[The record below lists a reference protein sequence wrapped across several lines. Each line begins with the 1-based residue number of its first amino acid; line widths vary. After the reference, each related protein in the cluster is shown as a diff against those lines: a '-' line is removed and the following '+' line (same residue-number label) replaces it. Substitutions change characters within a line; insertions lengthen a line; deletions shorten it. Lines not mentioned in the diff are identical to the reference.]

1 MRSLTLALL
10 LVPLL
15 YSADDKAQEFF
26 EMRVR
31 PVLAKNCFACH
42 TASKMG
48 GLEMRSR
55 ESLLK
60 GGKSGPAVTVG
71 DPDHSLL
78 IQAIRQQ
85 GELKMP
91 PQGRLKDE
99 EIEQIAAWVKSGA
112 VWPDAPVAPAAK
124 TGEYIVSPEQRAFWS
139 FQPVR
144 KLEPPKVNAKT
155 PIDRFIVA
163 KLNEKGLTPVKPADK
178 RTLLRRATYDL
189 TGLPPTPEEIDAFLA
204 DKSSN
209 AFEKVVDRLLASSHY
224 GERWGRQWLDVAR
237 YSDNKLDPTGETP
250 HPNAFRYR
258 DWVIDAF
265 NRDMPYD
272 LFVKAQIAG
281 DQLPE
286 SAKTAAGLG
295 LYALSPEF
303 QDDRVDVTTRGFLG
317 LTVACA
323 QCHNHKFDP
332 IPQTDY
338 YSILGIFNNTRM
350 NEYPLAS
357 EAVVKEYKDRKKKAG
372 DQQKTLDD
380 YVRSQAL
387 QLAEIHATRAADY
400 LMAVRK
406 DNLEDR
412 EKNAA
417 GAGLDLE
424 TLNNWIAYLRKPTRE
439 HPYLKPFLD
448 AIAAKKPEAEVRR
461 IAEEFQA
468 LALAVFT
475 GKKSIEEKNLIRLG
489 GSNERGD
496 LSKADLVSLER
507 DKYFLWRDLYDKQG
521 ILIYGENGI
530 ARFLQG
536 EFKTYLTT
544 LRNDLDRYK
553 KEIPEQYPYLQIISD
568 VENLKKQ
575 KLFLRGDRNNLGDE
589 VPPRNVTILC
599 TGGPPK
605 VFTKGSGRL
614 EFAEAIA
621 SPDNPLTARVMVNR
635 IWQSHFGTGIVRTTS
650 NFGQLGERPVNPE
663 LLDYLA
669 ARFIEKK
676 WSIKAMNREIMLT
689 ATYQLSTDDGPKAFS
704 ADPENRLLW
713 RANRKRLDVEE
724 LRDSLLFVSG
734 KLDSKAGGPPE
745 QLTVEN
751 KRRTVYGFVSRK
763 DLDPLLAL
771 FDFPNPNA
779 TSEQR
784 IVTTVPLQGLFF
796 LNSPLMINQAEALAE
811 RIGSTGDQTAGIQKT
826 YRLLFG
832 RAPTQQEIALGTEF
846 LKSNDAQAW
855 PKYLQM
861 LLSSN
866 EFIFIG

>member
-60 GGKSGPAVTVG
+60 GGKSGPAVTAG

>member
-1 MRSLTLALL
+1 MRHLPIALL
-10 LVPLL
+10 LTPLL

-60 GGKSGPAVTVG
+60 GGKSGPALTAG

-99 EIEQIAAWVKSGA
+99 EIEQLTSWVKSGA
-112 VWPDAPVAPAAK
+112 IWPEAPAAPATK
-124 TGEYIVSPEQRAFWS
+124 AGEYIVSPEQRAFWS
-139 FQPVR
+139 FQPIR
-144 KLEPPKVNAKT
+144 KPALPKVDAKT
-155 PIDRFIVA
+155 PIDRFILA
-163 KLNEKGLTPVKPADK
+163 KLNEKGLSPVQPADK
-178 RTLLRRATYDL
+178 RTLIRRATYDL

-204 DKSSN
+204 DKSAS
-209 AFEKVVDRLLASSHY
+209 AFEKVVDRLLASPHY
-224 GERWGRQWLDVAR
+224 GERWGRHWLDVAR
-237 YSDNKLDPTGETP
+237 YSDNTLDPTGETP

-272 LFVKAQIAG
+272 VFVKAQIAG
-281 DQLPE
+281 DQLPDP
-286 SAKTAAGLG
+286 AKTAAGLG

-338 YSILGIFNNTRM
+338 YSILGMFNNTKM
-350 NEYPLAS
+350 NEYPLAA
-357 EAVVKEYKDRKKKAG
+357 EAVVKEYKDRKKKSD

-380 YVRSQAL
+380 YVRGQAL
-387 QLAEIHATRAADY
+387 QLAQIHATRTADY
-400 LMAVRK
+400 LIAVRK

-417 GAGLDLE
+417 EAGLDLE

-439 HPYLKPFLD
+439 HPYLKPFQ
-448 AIAAKKPEAEVRR
+448 AALTANKPESEVRK

-468 LALAVFT
+468 LALTVFT
-475 GKKSIEEKNLIRLG
+475 EKKAIEEKNLIRLG

-496 LSKADLVSLER
+496 LSSANLLSLER

-536 EFKTYLTT
+536 EFKTYLIT
-544 LRNDLDRYK
+544 LRKDLERFK

-568 VENLKKQ
+568 LDELKKQ
-575 KLFLRGDRNNLGDE
+575 KLFLRGDRNNLGEDT
-589 VPPRNVTILC
+589 PPRNVTILSS
-599 TGGPPK
+599 GPPK
-605 VFTKGSGRL
+605 PFTKGSGRL
-614 EFAEAIA
+614 EFAEAVV
-621 SPDNPLTARVMVNR
+621 SPQNPLTARVMVNR

-669 ARFIEKK
+669 ARFIENK
-676 WSIKAMNREIMLT
+676 WSMKAMNREIMLT
-689 ATYQLSTDDGPKAFS
+689 ATYQLSTADSPKAFT

-713 RANRKRLDVEE
+713 RANRQRLDVEE

-734 KLDSKAGGPPE
+734 KLDQKAGGPPE

-784 IVTTVPLQGLFF
+784 IETTVPLQGLFF
-796 LNSPLMINQAEALAE
+796 LNSPLIIKQTEALAE
-811 RIGSTGDQTAGIQKT
+811 RIGSTGDQAASIQKT

-832 RAPTQQEIALGTEF
+832 RAATQQEIALGTEF
-846 LKSNDAQAW
+846 LKSNKDQPW
-855 PKYLQM
+855 PKYLQV

>member
-1 MRSLTLALL
+1 MCRLSIAFLLA
-10 LVPLL
+10 PLL
-15 YSADDKAQEFF
+15 YSADGKAQEFF

-42 TASKMG
+42 SASKMG
-48 GLEMRSR
+48 GLEIRSR
-55 ESLLK
+55 DSLLK
-60 GGKSGPAVTVG
+60 GGKSGPAVIAG

-99 EIEQIAAWVKSGA
+99 EIEQISSWVKSGA
-112 VWPDAPVAPAAK
+112 IWPDAPSAPAAK
-124 TGEYIVSPEQRAFWS
+124 TGEYVVTPEQRAFWS
-139 FQPVR
+139 FQPIQ
-144 KLEPPKVNAKT
+144 KPELPKVNAKT
-155 PIDRFIVA
+155 PIDRFILA
-163 KLNEKGLTPVKPADK
+163 KLNEKGLAPVKLADK
-178 RTLLRRATYDL
+178 RTLIRRATYDL
-189 TGLPPTPEEIDAFLA
+189 TGLPPSPEQIDGFLA

-209 AFEKVVDRLLASSHY
+209 AFEKVVDRLLASPHY
-224 GERWGRQWLDVAR
+224 GERWGRHWLDVAR
-237 YSDNKLDPTGETP
+237 YSDNTLDPTGETP

-272 LFVKAQIAG
+272 LFIKAQIAG

-286 SAKTAAGLG
+286 PSKTAAGLG

-338 YSILGIFNNTRM
+338 YSILGIFNNTKM
-350 NEYPLAS
+350 NEYPLSS
-357 EAVVKEYKDRKKKAG
+357 ESVVKEYKDRKQKAG
-372 DQQKTLDD
+372 SQQKMLDD
-380 YVRSQAL
+380 YVRSQGL
-387 QLAEIHATRAADY
+387 QLAQIHATHTADY
-400 LMAVRK
+400 LMAVHNDK
-406 DNLEDR
+406 LADR

-417 GAGLDLE
+417 QAGLDLE
-424 TLNNWIAYLRKPTRE
+424 TLNNWIAYLRKPSHE
-439 HPYLKPFLD
+439 HPFLKSFAD
-448 AIAAKKPEAEVRR
+448 AVAAKKPAVEVRK
-461 IAEEFQA
+461 IAEDFQN

-475 GKKSIEEKNLIRLG
+475 EKQSIEEKNLIRLG
-489 GSNERGD
+489 GSKERGD
-496 LSKADLVSLER
+496 LSNADLLSLER

-544 LRNDLDRYK
+544 LRHDLERYK
-553 KEIPEQYPYLQIISD
+553 SEIPPQYPYLQIISD
-568 VENLKKQ
+568 ADSLKTQ

-589 VPPRNVTILC
+589 TPPRSVTILSS
-599 TGGPPK
+599 GSPK
-605 VFTKGSGRL
+605 AFTKGSGRL
-614 EFAEAIA
+614 ELAETIA
-621 SPDNPLTARVMVNR
+621 SASNPLTARVMVNR

-650 NFGQLGERPVNPE
+650 NFGQLGERPVNPQ

-669 ARFIEKK
+669 ARFIENK
-676 WSIKAMNREIMLT
+676 WSIKAINREIMLT
-689 ATYQLSTDDGPKAFS
+689 STYQLSTGDDPKAFT

-713 RANRKRLDVEE
+713 RANRQRLDVEE

-734 KLDSKAGGPPE
+734 KLDATAGGPPQ
-745 QLTVEN
+745 QLTAEN

-784 IVTTVPLQGLFF
+784 IETTVPLQGLFF
-796 LNSPLMINQAEALAE
+796 LNSPLMIQQTEALAE
-811 RIGSTGDQTAGIQKT
+811 RIGSTGDQATSIQKT

-832 RAPTQQEIALGTEF
+832 RAATPQEIILGTQF
-846 LKSNDAQAW
+846 LKGNDTQPW
-855 PKYLQM
+855 PKYLQV

>member
-1 MRSLTLALL
+1 MRTLAIPFLL
-10 LVPLL
+10 APLL
-15 YSADDKAQEFF
+15 YSADDKSQEFF

-42 TASKMG
+42 TGSKMG

-55 ESLLK
+55 ESLMK
-60 GGKSGPAVTVG
+60 GGKSGPAIVPG
-71 DPDHSLL
+71 DPDHSLIL
-78 IQAIRQQ
+78 QAVRQQ
-85 GELKMP
+85 TDLKMP
-91 PQGRLKDE
+91 PQGRLKDD
-99 EIEQIAAWVKSGA
+99 EIEQIASWVKAGA
-112 VWPDAPVAPAAK
+112 VWPDAPVTAAPKNADYLV
-124 TGEYIVSPEQRAFWS
+124 TPEQRAFWS
-139 FQPVR
+139 FQPIR
-144 KLEPPKVNAKT
+144 KPEIPKANAKS

-163 KLNEKGLTPVKPADK
+163 KLNEKGLAPVKSADK

-189 TGLPPTPEEIDAFLA
+189 TGLPPTPEEIDSFLSDNSPA
-204 DKSSN
+204 
-209 AFEKVVDRLLASSHY
+209 AFEKVVDRLLASPRY
-224 GERWGRQWLDVAR
+224 GERWGRHWLDVAR
-237 YSDNKLDPTGETP
+237 YSDDKLDPTGQTP

-258 DWVIDAF
+258 DWVIEAF
-265 NRDMPYD
+265 NQDMPYD

-281 DQLPE
+281 DQLPD

-295 LYALSPEF
+295 LYSLSPEF

-323 QCHNHKFDP
+323 TCHNHKFDP

-338 YSILGIFNNTRM
+338 YSILGIFNNTKM
-350 NEYPLAS
+350 NEYPIAS
-357 EAVVKEYKDRKKKAG
+357 EDVVKEYKARKKKAD
-372 DQQKTLDD
+372 DQQKKLDE
-380 YVRSQAL
+380 YVQTQGS
-387 QLAEIHATRAADY
+387 QLAQILASRTADY

-406 DNLEDR
+406 DKLEDR

-417 GAGLDLE
+417 DAGLDLE
-424 TLNNWIAYLRKPTRE
+424 TLNRWIAYLRKPARE
-439 HPYLKPFLD
+439 HPYLKPWFD
-448 AIAAKKPEAEVRR
+448 AVAAKKSDDEARK
-461 IAEEFQA
+461 IAEDFQA
-468 LALAVFT
+468 LALTVYT
-475 GKKSIEEKNLIRLG
+475 EKKSIEEQNLIRLG
-489 GSNERGD
+489 GSTERRD
-496 LSKADLVSLER
+496 LTNANLLSLER
-507 DKYFLWRDLYDKQG
+507 DKYFLWRDLFDKQG

-536 EFKTYLTT
+536 EFKTYLAA
-544 LRNDLDRYK
+544 LRTDLNQYK
-553 KEIPEQYPYLQIISD
+553 KEIPEQYPFLQIISD
-568 VENLKKQ
+568 LEKPKKQ

-589 VPPRNVTILC
+589 VPARSLTILSS
-599 TGGPPK
+599 GPPK
-605 VFTKGSGRL
+605 IFTKGSGRL
-614 EFAEAIA
+614 ELAESIA

-635 IWQSHFGTGIVRTTS
+635 IWQSHFDTGIVRTTS
-650 NFGQLGERPVNPE
+650 NFGQLGERPTNPE

-669 ARFIEKK
+669 ARFIENK

-689 ATYQLSTDDGPKAFS
+689 ATYQLSTEDSPKAVT

-713 RANRKRLDVEE
+713 RANRKRLDAEE

-734 KLDSKAGGPPE
+734 KLDAKIGGKPE
-745 QLTVEN
+745 PLTVEN
-751 KRRTVYGFVSRK
+751 HRRTVYGFVSRK

-796 LNSPLMINQAEALAE
+796 LNSPLMINQTEALAQ
-811 RIGSTGDQTAGIQKT
+811 RIAAAGDLTASVKKT

-832 RAPTQQEIALGTEF
+832 RAPSQKEIDLGIEF
-846 LKSNDAQAW
+846 LNSNKDQPW
-855 PKYLQM
+855 PKYLQV

>member
-1 MRSLTLALL
+1 MCRLSIAFLLA
-10 LVPLL
+10 PLL
-15 YSADDKAQEFF
+15 YSADGKAQEFF

-42 TASKMG
+42 SASKMG

-55 ESLLK
+55 DSLLK
-60 GGKSGPAVTVG
+60 GGKSGPAVIAG

-99 EIEQIAAWVKSGA
+99 EIEQISSWVKSGA
-112 VWPDAPVAPAAK
+112 IWPDAPSSPAAK
-124 TGEYIVSPEQRAFWS
+124 TGEYVVTPEQRAFWS
-139 FQPVR
+139 FQPIQ
-144 KLEPPKVNAKT
+144 KPELPKVNAKT
-155 PIDRFIVA
+155 PIDRFILA
-163 KLNEKGLTPVKPADK
+163 KLNEKGLAPVKLADK
-178 RTLLRRATYDL
+178 RTLIRRATYDL
-189 TGLPPTPEEIDAFLA
+189 TGLPPSPEQIDGFLA

-209 AFEKVVDRLLASSHY
+209 AFEKVVDRLLASPHY
-224 GERWGRQWLDVAR
+224 GERWGRHWLDVAR
-237 YSDNKLDPTGETP
+237 YSDNTLDPTGETP

-272 LFVKAQIAG
+272 LFIKAQIAG

-286 SAKTAAGLG
+286 PSKTAAGLG

-338 YSILGIFNNTRM
+338 YSILGIFNNTKM
-350 NEYPLAS
+350 NEYPLSS
-357 EAVVKEYKDRKKKAG
+357 ESVVKEYKDRKQKAG
-372 DQQKTLDD
+372 SQQKMLDD
-380 YVRSQAL
+380 YVRSQGL
-387 QLAEIHATRAADY
+387 QLAQIHATHTADY
-400 LMAVRK
+400 LMAVHNDK
-406 DNLEDR
+406 LADR

-417 GAGLDLE
+417 QAGLDLE
-424 TLNNWIAYLRKPTRE
+424 TLNNWIAYLRKPSHE
-439 HPYLKPFLD
+439 HPFLKSFAD
-448 AIAAKKPEAEVRR
+448 AVAAKKPAVEVRK
-461 IAEEFQA
+461 IAEDFQN

-475 GKKSIEEKNLIRLG
+475 EKQSIEEKNLIRLG
-489 GSNERGD
+489 GSKERGD
-496 LSKADLVSLER
+496 LSNADLLSLER

-544 LRNDLDRYK
+544 LRHDLERYK
-553 KEIPEQYPYLQIISD
+553 SEIPPQYPYLQIISD
-568 VENLKKQ
+568 ADSLKTQ

-589 VPPRNVTILC
+589 TPPRSVTILSS
-599 TGGPPK
+599 GSPK
-605 VFTKGSGRL
+605 AFTKGSGRL
-614 EFAEAIA
+614 ELAETIA
-621 SPDNPLTARVMVNR
+621 SASNPLTARVMVNR

-650 NFGQLGERPVNPE
+650 NFGQLGERPVNPQ

-669 ARFIEKK
+669 ARFIENK
-676 WSIKAMNREIMLT
+676 WSIKAINREIMLT
-689 ATYQLSTDDGPKAFS
+689 STYQLSTGDDPKAFT

-713 RANRKRLDVEE
+713 RANRQRLDVEE

-734 KLDSKAGGPPE
+734 KLDATAGGPPQ
-745 QLTVEN
+745 QLTAEN

-784 IVTTVPLQGLFF
+784 IETTVPLQGLFF
-796 LNSPLMINQAEALAE
+796 LNSPLMIQQTEALAE
-811 RIGSTGDQTAGIQKT
+811 RIGSTGDQATSIQKT

-832 RAPTQQEIALGTEF
+832 RAATPQEIILGTQF
-846 LKSNDAQAW
+846 LKGNDTQPW
-855 PKYLQM
+855 PKYLQV

>member
-1 MRSLTLALL
+1 MCRLSIAFLLA
-10 LVPLL
+10 PLL
-15 YSADDKAQEFF
+15 YSADGKAQEFF

-42 TASKMG
+42 SASKMG

-55 ESLLK
+55 DSLLK
-60 GGKSGPAVTVG
+60 GGKSGPAVIAG

-99 EIEQIAAWVKSGA
+99 EIEQISSWVKSGA
-112 VWPDAPVAPAAK
+112 IWPDAPSAPAAK
-124 TGEYIVSPEQRAFWS
+124 TGEYVVTPEQRAFWS
-139 FQPVR
+139 FQPIQ
-144 KLEPPKVNAKT
+144 KPELPKVNAKT
-155 PIDRFIVA
+155 PIDRFILA
-163 KLNEKGLTPVKPADK
+163 KLNEKGLAPVKLADK
-178 RTLLRRATYDL
+178 RTLIRRATYDL
-189 TGLPPTPEEIDAFLA
+189 TGLPPSPEQIDGFLA

-209 AFEKVVDRLLASSHY
+209 AFEKVVDRLLASPHY
-224 GERWGRQWLDVAR
+224 GERWGRHWLDVAR
-237 YSDNKLDPTGETP
+237 YSDNTLDPTGETP

-272 LFVKAQIAG
+272 LFIKAQIAG

-286 SAKTAAGLG
+286 PSKTAAGLG

-338 YSILGIFNNTRM
+338 YSILGIFNNTKM
-350 NEYPLAS
+350 NEYPLSS
-357 EAVVKEYKDRKKKAG
+357 ESVVKEYKDRKQKAG
-372 DQQKTLDD
+372 SQQKMLDD
-380 YVRSQAL
+380 YVRSQGL
-387 QLAEIHATRAADY
+387 QLAQIHATHTADY
-400 LMAVRK
+400 LMAVHNDK
-406 DNLEDR
+406 LADR

-417 GAGLDLE
+417 QAGLDLE
-424 TLNNWIAYLRKPTRE
+424 TLNNWIAYLRKPSHE
-439 HPYLKPFLD
+439 HPFLKSFAD
-448 AIAAKKPEAEVRR
+448 AVAAKKPAVEVRK
-461 IAEEFQA
+461 IAEDFQN

-475 GKKSIEEKNLIRLG
+475 EKQSIEEKNLIRLG
-489 GSNERGD
+489 GSKERGD
-496 LSKADLVSLER
+496 LSNADLLSLER

-544 LRNDLDRYK
+544 LRQDLERYTS
-553 KEIPEQYPYLQIISD
+553 EIPPQYPYLQIISD
-568 VENLKKQ
+568 ADSLKTQ

-589 VPPRNVTILC
+589 TPPRSVTILSS
-599 TGGPPK
+599 GSPK
-605 VFTKGSGRL
+605 AFTKGSGRL
-614 EFAEAIA
+614 ELAETIA
-621 SPDNPLTARVMVNR
+621 SASNPLTARVMVNR

-650 NFGQLGERPVNPE
+650 NFGQLGERPVNPQ

-669 ARFIEKK
+669 ARFIENK
-676 WSIKAMNREIMLT
+676 WSIKAINREIMLT
-689 ATYQLSTDDGPKAFS
+689 STYQLSTGDDPKAFT

-713 RANRKRLDVEE
+713 RANRQRLDVEE

-734 KLDSKAGGPPE
+734 KLDATAGGPPQ
-745 QLTVEN
+745 QLTAEN

-784 IVTTVPLQGLFF
+784 IETTVPLQGLFF
-796 LNSPLMINQAEALAE
+796 LNSPLMIQQTEALAE
-811 RIGSTGDQTAGIQKT
+811 RIGSTGDQATSIQKT

-832 RAPTQQEIALGTEF
+832 RAATPQEIILGTQF
-846 LKSNDAQAW
+846 LKGNDTQPW
-855 PKYLQM
+855 PKYLQV

>member
-1 MRSLTLALL
+1 MRRLTIALL
-10 LVPLL
+10 LAPLL

-60 GGKSGPAVTVG
+60 GGKSGPAVTAG

-99 EIEQIAAWVKSGA
+99 EIEQIASWVKSGA
-112 VWPDAPVAPAAK
+112 VWPEAPVAAAAK

-139 FQPVR
+139 FQPIR
-144 KLEPPKVNAKT
+144 KPDPPKVDAKT

-163 KLNEKGLTPVKPADK
+163 KLNEKGLTPVNPADK

-204 DKSSN
+204 DNSSN
-209 AFEKVVDRLLASSHY
+209 AFEKVVDRLLASPHY
-224 GERWGRQWLDVAR
+224 GERWGRHWLDVAR

-286 SAKTAAGLG
+286 PAKTAAGLG

-338 YSILGIFNNTRM
+338 YSILGIFSNTKM
-350 NEYPLAS
+350 NEFPLAS
-357 EAVVKEYKDRKKKAG
+357 EAVVKEYKDRKKKADG
-372 DQQKTLDD
+372 QQKTLDD
-380 YVRSQAL
+380 YVRSQGL
-387 QLAEIHATRAADY
+387 QLAQIHATRTADY

-417 GAGLDLE
+417 EAGLDLE
-424 TLNNWIAYLRKPTRE
+424 TLNYWIGYLRKPKRE

-448 AIAAKKPEAEVRR
+448 AVAANKPEAEVRK
-461 IAEEFQA
+461 IAEEFQTM
-468 LALAVFT
+468 ALAVFT
-475 GKKSIEEKNLIRLG
+475 EKKSIEEKNFIRLG
-489 GSNERGD
+489 GSNERKD
-496 LSKADLVSLER
+496 LSNADLLSLER

-536 EFKTYLTT
+536 EFKTYLIT
-544 LRNDLDRYK
+544 LRKDVERYK

-568 VENLKKQ
+568 VEKLKTQ

-589 VPPRNVTILC
+589 VPPRNLTILC
-599 TGGPPK
+599 NGGPPK

-614 EFAEAIA
+614 EFAETVA

-669 ARFIEKK
+669 ARFIENK

-689 ATYQLSTDDGPKAFS
+689 STYQLSTGDSPKAFT

-734 KLDSKAGGPPE
+734 KLNQKAGGPPE

-784 IVTTVPLQGLFF
+784 IETTVPLQGLFF
-796 LNSPLMINQAEALAE
+796 LNSPLMIKQTEALAE
-811 RIGSTGDQTAGIQKT
+811 RIGSTGDQAASIQKT

-832 RAPTQQEIALGTEF
+832 RAPTPQELTLGTEF
-846 LKSNDAQAW
+846 LKSNKDQPW
-855 PKYLQM
+855 PKYLQV

>member
-1 MRSLTLALL
+1 MRHLPITLL
-10 LVPLL
+10 LAPLL

-60 GGKSGPAVTVG
+60 GGKSGPAVTAG

-124 TGEYIVSPEQRAFWS
+124 IGDYIVSPEQRAFWS
-139 FQPVR
+139 FQPIL
-144 KLEPPKVNAKT
+144 KPDPPKVHANT

-163 KLNEKGLTPVKPADK
+163 KLNQTGLTPVKPADK

-209 AFEKVVDRLLASSHY
+209 AFEKVVDRLLASPRY
-224 GERWGRQWLDVAR
+224 GERWGRHWLDVAR

-265 NRDMPYD
+265 NQDMPYD

-286 SAKTAAGLG
+286 PAKTAAGLG

-303 QDDRVDVTTRGFLG
+303 QDDRIDVTTRGFLG

-338 YSILGIFNNTRM
+338 YSILGIFNNTKM

-357 EAVVKEYKDRKKKAG
+357 EAVVMEYKDRKKKADG
-372 DQQKTLDD
+372 QQKTLDD
-380 YVRSQAL
+380 YVRSQGL
-387 QLAEIHATRAADY
+387 QLAQIYATRAADY

-406 DNLEDR
+406 DKLEDR
-412 EKNAA
+412 ETNAA
-417 GAGLDLE
+417 EAGLDLE
-424 TLNNWIAYLRKPTRE
+424 TLNNWVAYLRKPKRE

-448 AIAAKKPEAEVRR
+448 AVAAKKPEAEVRK
-461 IAEEFQA
+461 ISEEFQA

-475 GKKSIEEKNLIRLG
+475 EKKAIEEKNLIRLG

-496 LSKADLVSLER
+496 LSNADLLSLER

-536 EFKTYLTT
+536 EFKTYLAA
-544 LRNDLDRYK
+544 LRKDLDRYK

-568 VENLKKQ
+568 VETLKKQ

-589 VPPRNVTILC
+589 TPPRNITILS
-599 TGGPPK
+599 TGPPK

-621 SPDNPLTARVMVNR
+621 SPANPLTARVMVNR

-669 ARFIEKK
+669 ARFIENR

-689 ATYQLSTDDGPKAFS
+689 STYQLSTEVSPKAFT

-713 RANRKRLDVEE
+713 RADRKRLDVEE

-734 KLDSKAGGPPE
+734 KLDPKAGGPPE

-796 LNSPLMINQAEALAE
+796 LNSPLMINQTEALAE
-811 RIGSTGDQTAGIQKT
+811 RIGSTGDQAASIRKT

-832 RAPTQQEIALGTEF
+832 RAATPQEIALGTEF
-846 LKSNDAQAW
+846 LKSNKDQPW
-855 PKYLQM
+855 PKYLQV

>member
-1 MRSLTLALL
+1 MRHLPITLL
-10 LVPLL
+10 LAPLL

-60 GGKSGPAVTVG
+60 GGKSGPAVTAG

-124 TGEYIVSPEQRAFWS
+124 TGEYLVSPEQRAFWS
-139 FQPVR
+139 FQPIR
-144 KLEPPKVNAKT
+144 KPDPPKVHANT
-155 PIDRFIVA
+155 PIDRFILA
-163 KLNEKGLTPVKPADK
+163 KLNEKGLAPVKPADK
-178 RTLLRRATYDL
+178 RTLFRRATYDL
-189 TGLPPTPEEIDAFLA
+189 TGLPPAPEDIDAFLA

-209 AFEKVVDRLLASSHY
+209 AFEKVVDRLLASPRY
-224 GERWGRQWLDVAR
+224 GERWGRHWLDVAR

-286 SAKTAAGLG
+286 PARTAAGLG

-338 YSILGIFNNTRM
+338 YSILGIFNNTKM

-357 EAVVKEYKDRKKKAG
+357 EAVVKEYKDRKKKADG
-372 DQQKTLDD
+372 QQKTLDD
-380 YVRSQAL
+380 YVRSQGL
-387 QLAEIHATRAADY
+387 QLAQIYATRAADY
-400 LMAVRK
+400 LMAVRQDK
-406 DNLEDR
+406 LEDR
-412 EKNAA
+412 ETNAA
-417 GAGLDLE
+417 EAGLDLE

-439 HPYLKPFLD
+439 HLYLKPFLD
-448 AIAAKKPEAEVRR
+448 AVAAKKPEAEVRK
-461 IAEEFQA
+461 ISEEFQA

-475 GKKSIEEKNLIRLG
+475 EKKSIEEKNLIRLG
-489 GSNERGD
+489 GSNERSD
-496 LSKADLVSLER
+496 LSNADLLSLER

-536 EFKTYLTT
+536 EFKTYLAT
-544 LRNDLDRYK
+544 LRKDLDRYK

-589 VPPRNVTILC
+589 TPPRNITILC
-599 TGGPPK
+599 TGPPK

-621 SPDNPLTARVMVNR
+621 SPANPLSARVMVNR

-669 ARFIEKK
+669 ARFIENK

-689 ATYQLSTDDGPKAFS
+689 STYQLSTEDSPKAFT

-713 RANRKRLDVEE
+713 RADRKRLDVEE

-734 KLDSKAGGPPE
+734 KLDPKAGGPPE

-796 LNSPLMINQAEALAE
+796 LNSPLMINQTEALAE
-811 RIGSTGDQTAGIQKT
+811 RIGSTGDQAASIRKT

-832 RAPTQQEIALGTEF
+832 RAATPQEIALGTEF
-846 LKSNDAQAW
+846 LKSNKDQPW
-855 PKYLQM
+855 PKYLQV

>member
-1 MRSLTLALL
+1 MCRLSIAFLLA
-10 LVPLL
+10 PLL
-15 YSADDKAQEFF
+15 YSADGKAQEFF

-42 TASKMG
+42 SASKMG

-55 ESLLK
+55 DSLLK
-60 GGKSGPAVTVG
+60 GGKSGPAVIAG

-99 EIEQIAAWVKSGA
+99 EIEQISSWVKSGA
-112 VWPDAPVAPAAK
+112 IWPDAPSAPAAK
-124 TGEYIVSPEQRAFWS
+124 TGEYVVTPEQRAFWS
-139 FQPVR
+139 FQPIQ
-144 KLEPPKVNAKT
+144 KPELPKVNAKT
-155 PIDRFIVA
+155 PIDRFILA
-163 KLNEKGLTPVKPADK
+163 KLNEKGLAPVKLADK
-178 RTLLRRATYDL
+178 RTLIRRATYDL
-189 TGLPPTPEEIDAFLA
+189 TGLPPSPEQIDGFLA

-209 AFEKVVDRLLASSHY
+209 AFEKVVDRLLASPHY
-224 GERWGRQWLDVAR
+224 GERWGRHWLDVAR
-237 YSDNKLDPTGETP
+237 YSDNTLDPTGETP

-272 LFVKAQIAG
+272 LFIKAQIAG

-286 SAKTAAGLG
+286 PSKTAAGLG

-338 YSILGIFNNTRM
+338 YSILGIFNNTKM
-350 NEYPLAS
+350 NEYPLSS
-357 EAVVKEYKDRKKKAG
+357 ESVVKEYKDRKQKAG
-372 DQQKTLDD
+372 SQQKMLDD
-380 YVRSQAL
+380 YVRSQGL
-387 QLAEIHATRAADY
+387 QLAQIHATHTADY
-400 LMAVRK
+400 LMAVHNDK
-406 DNLEDR
+406 LADR

-417 GAGLDLE
+417 QAGLDLE
-424 TLNNWIAYLRKPTRE
+424 TLNNWIAYLRKPSHE
-439 HPYLKPFLD
+439 HPFLKSFAD
-448 AIAAKKPEAEVRR
+448 AVAAKKPAVEVRK
-461 IAEEFQA
+461 IAEDFQN

-475 GKKSIEEKNLIRLG
+475 EKQSIEEKNLIRLG
-489 GSNERGD
+489 GSKERGD
-496 LSKADLVSLER
+496 LSNADLLSLER

-544 LRNDLDRYK
+544 LRHDLERYK
-553 KEIPEQYPYLQIISD
+553 SEIPPQYPYLQIISD
-568 VENLKKQ
+568 ADSLKTQ

-589 VPPRNVTILC
+589 TPPRSVTILSS
-599 TGGPPK
+599 GSPK
-605 VFTKGSGRL
+605 AFTKGSGRL
-614 EFAEAIA
+614 ELAETIA
-621 SPDNPLTARVMVNR
+621 SASNPLTARVMVNR

-650 NFGQLGERPVNPE
+650 NFGQLGERPVNPQ

-669 ARFIEKK
+669 ARFIENK
-676 WSIKAMNREIMLT
+676 WSIKAINREIMLT
-689 ATYQLSTDDGPKAFS
+689 STYQLSTGDDPKAFT

-713 RANRKRLDVEE
+713 RANRQRLDVEE

-734 KLDSKAGGPPE
+734 KLDATAGGPPQ
-745 QLTVEN
+745 QLTAEN

-784 IVTTVPLQGLFF
+784 IETTVPLQGLFF
-796 LNSPLMINQAEALAE
+796 LNSPLMIQQTEALAE
-811 RIGSTGDQTAGIQKT
+811 RIGSTGDQATSIQKT

-832 RAPTQQEIALGTEF
+832 RAATPQEIILGTQF
-846 LKSNDAQAW
+846 LKGNDTQPW
-855 PKYLQM
+855 PKYLQV

>member
-1 MRSLTLALL
+1 MRCLLLTLLL
-10 LVPLL
+10 APLL
-15 YSADDKAQEFF
+15 HSADDKAQEFF

-42 TASKMG
+42 TGSKMG

-60 GGKSGPAVTVG
+60 GGKSGPAVTSG

-78 IQAIRQQ
+78 VQAIRQQ

-112 VWPDAPVAPAAK
+112 VWPDAPTAPAAK
-124 TGEYIVSPEQRAFWS
+124 AGEYIVTPEQRAFWS
-139 FQPVR
+139 FQPIR
-144 KLEPPKVNAKT
+144 KPALPNVEAKT

-163 KLNEKGLTPVKPADK
+163 KLHEKGLEPVKPADK
-178 RTLLRRATYDL
+178 RTLIRRATYDL

-204 DKSSN
+204 DKSST
-209 AFEKVVDRLLASSHY
+209 AFEKVVDRLLVSPHY
-224 GERWGRQWLDVAR
+224 GERWGRHWLDVAR
-237 YSDNKLDPTGETP
+237 YSDDKLDPTGETP

-258 DWVIDAF
+258 DWVIHAF
-265 NRDMPYD
+265 NHDMPYD

-286 SAKTAAGLG
+286 PAKTAAGLG

-303 QDDRVDVTTRGFLG
+303 QDDRVDVTTRGFLA

-338 YSILGIFNNTRM
+338 YSILGIFNNTKM
-350 NEYPLAS
+350 NEFPLAPG
-357 EAVVKEYKDRKKKAG
+357 AVVDEYKARKKKAD
-372 DQQKTLDD
+372 DQQTVLET
-380 YVRSQAL
+380 YVRSQGL
-387 QLAEIHATRAADY
+387 QLAQIHATHTADY

-406 DNLEDR
+406 DKLDDR

-417 GAGLDLE
+417 AAGLDLE
-424 TLNNWIAYLRKPTRE
+424 TLNNWIAYVRKPKLE

-448 AIAAKKPEAEVRR
+448 ALAANKPEAEVRK
-461 IAEEFQA
+461 IAEDFQA
-468 LALAVFT
+468 LALEVFT
-475 GKKSIEEKNLIRLG
+475 EKKTIDDKNYIRLG
-489 GSNERGD
+489 GSSVRSD
-496 LSKADLVSLER
+496 LSSADLLSLER
-507 DKYFLWRDLYDKQG
+507 DKYFLWRDLYDTKG
-521 ILIYGENGI
+521 VLIYGENGI
-530 ARFLQG
+530 ARFLSG
-536 EFKTYLTT
+536 EFRTYLKT
-544 LRNDLDRYK
+544 LRQDLDRYT

-568 VENLKKQ
+568 ADSLKKQ
-575 KLFLRGDRNNLGDE
+575 KLFIRGDRNNLGDE
-589 VPPRNVTILC
+589 VPPRNLTILC
-599 TGGPPK
+599 NGGPPK

-614 EFAEAIA
+614 ELAEAIA

-669 ARFIEKK
+669 ARFIENK

-689 ATYQLSTDDGPKAFS
+689 STYQLSTDDSPKAFT

-713 RANRKRLDVEE
+713 RANRTRLDIEE

-734 KLDSKAGGPPE
+734 KLDPKTGGPPE
-745 QLTVEN
+745 HLTVDN

-796 LNSPLMINQAEALAE
+796 LNSPLIIKETEALAE
-811 RIGSTGDQTAGIQKT
+811 RIGSTGDQAASIQKT

-832 RAPTQQEIALGTEF
+832 RAPTAQELALGTEF
-846 LKSNDAQAW
+846 LKSNKDQPW
-855 PKYLQM
+855 PKYLQV